1 MPAAGPYVASGR
13 DDSPALHTD
22 EDDCGYYDEGDGGA
36 GSEEAL
42 FVQVLAL
49 QEQVQRLS
57 TEKAQLAQQLA
68 DQQGLVRQMQ
78 EAMLLEEEDRAE
90 RAAAATAAEKADQ
103 AELPAAVAAG
113 TTEGAA
119 AGTTEGEAAAAGMA
133 AAVVSEESVIL
144 LGDEGRI
151 ERSTRAAA
159 AVGSSESAGS
169 QPLPTGTEACG
180 SELEGRTEGTTAAG
194 VQPAYCWGI
203 LLAADVG
210 AIVALWAGLLVYFA
224 WDDMCAR
231 GHVSA
236 MGQTWY
242 P

>member
-1 MPAAGPYVASGR
+1 MPAAGPYVPYVASVR
-13 DDSPALHTD
+13 EDSPALD
-22 EDDCGYYDEGDGGA
+22 AEEDDCGYYDEGDGGA

-42 FVQVLAL
+42 YGQVLAL

-78 EAMLLEEEDRAE
+78 VAMLLEEEDRAE
-90 RAAAATAAEKADQ
+90 RAAAATGARKATGTAEGEA
-103 AELPAAVAAG
+103 
-113 TTEGAA
+113 AA

-133 AAVVSEESVIL
+133 AAAVSEESVSL
-144 LGDEGRI
+144 LGDEGL
-151 ERSTRAAA
+151 AAA
-159 AVGSSESAGS
+159 
-169 QPLPTGTEACG
+169 CG
-180 SELEGRTEGTTAAG
+180 IELEDRTAEGATAAG
-194 VQPAYCWGI
+194 VQPAYCWGM

>member
-1 MPAAGPYVASGR
+1 MPAAGPYVPYVASVR
-13 DDSPALHTD
+13 EDSPALD
-22 EDDCGYYDEGDGGA
+22 AEEDDCGYYDEGDGGA

-133 AAVVSEESVIL
+133 AAAVSEESVSL
-144 LGDEGRI
+144 LGDEGL
-151 ERSTRAAA
+151 AAA
-159 AVGSSESAGS
+159 
-169 QPLPTGTEACG
+169 CG
-180 SELEGRTEGTTAAG
+180 IELEDRTAEGATAAG
-194 VQPAYCWGI
+194 VQPAYCWGM